1 MRFDGHPNIIR
12 YRDYFEANGTVHLV
26 MDFENGLPLDTFLA
40 RREAQGEPLTEADGV
55 WYDQETAMRKAK
67 KCHDADIEIVGIG
80 FGSVDKGFIQSISSA
95 SDLSVLTS

>member
-1 MRFDGHPNIIR
+1 
-12 YRDYFEANGTVHLV
+12 
-26 MDFENGLPLDTFLA
+26 MDFEDSLPLDTFLA

-55 WYDQETAMRKAK
+55 WYDQETATRKAK

-95 SDLSVLTS
+95 SDLSVLTSEDRLGEAFSSVAQVLGEKTGMRMI